1 MSMIHHPAHRP
12 TASAVPSG
20 GFPKAQSIVSE
31 LTRLANEATE
41 RVDQGAALEAL
52 SSLVALAKVNSILMA
67 CLEDMLTE
75 APGTVAASDDFV
87 TGVYL

>member
-1 MSMIHHPAHRP
+1 MSMIHQPALRP
-12 TASAVPSG
+12 TASAVSSG

-67 CLEDMLTE
+67 CLEDMLSE